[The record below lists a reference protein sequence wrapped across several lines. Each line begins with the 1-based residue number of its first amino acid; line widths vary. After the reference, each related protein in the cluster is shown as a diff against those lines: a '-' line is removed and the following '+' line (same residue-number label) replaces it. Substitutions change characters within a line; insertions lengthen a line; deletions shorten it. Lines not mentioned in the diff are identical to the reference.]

1 MSKLLTINRIET
13 WIKSNN
19 EFLNFLM
26 KYEPKVKVVE
36 REEIFRK
43 IPMTDIENLIKVPL
57 EGKIFSKSNI

>member
-36 REEIFRK
+36 REEVFRK